1 MHLPILLSPYSNGL
15 SVTRVGLVLAMLLAT
30 GVPVTASDRPAAQI
44 KIDNAVERRCLKIL
58 RDGMR
63 SEQSDE
69 FWPSIHAAEGLI
81 LAGYG
86 DEVRSPLEARLREET
101 DDQRRCGIA
110 RELVRAGDSSKIQ
123 ILADLLAGEDDYAHV
138 HAAEG
143 LFKIAEIGDHDVMLR
158 AFASDENVS
167 LHLMAA
173 GALARQGHPDALE
186 AIRATYT
193 TGDGNEMRIA
203 AWLLGRVRILEPT
216 PPLLRKTPAPYRW
229 CRS

>member
-1 MHLPILLSPYSNGL
+1 
-15 SVTRVGLVLAMLLAT
+15 
-30 GVPVTASDRPAAQI
+30 
-44 KIDNAVERRCLKIL
+44 
-58 RDGMR
+58 MR
-63 SEQSDE
+63 SRPFLTALLVALIAISSGCTEHSPEFDAVTEARAIETLRQGLEDE
-69 FWPSIHAAEGLI
+69 DFWPSIHAAEGLI

-86 DEVRSPLEARLREET
+86 DEVRPRLEERLRDET
-101 DDQRRCGIA
+101 DDQRRTGLA